1 MLEIIGQGL
10 GILAT
15 VMTILLFQL
24 KTKKQMLLVNII
36 SNLAVATNVLFIN
49 NEFNSGVIICLVAI
63 VQLLVSHIHDK
74 KGTEVTLK
82 EKIIFLVLYIA
93 GGLVGFTGPKE
104 ILPII
109 AAVFYMVAMFQKNPQ
124 RIRYILLG
132 NMSAWIIYFL
142 FPFSTS
148 IFAQIAG
155 IISSL
160 IGIYRYRK
168 QKTKTDAE
176 N

>member
-15 VMTILLFQL
+15 VMTILMFQL
-24 KTKKQMLLVNII
+24 KNKNHMLFVNIV
-36 SNLAVATNVLFIN
+36 SNAAIAASDIFIKG
-49 NEFNSGVIICLVAI
+49 EFKSGAIICLIAI
-63 VQLLVSHIHDK
+63 VQIIASFIHDK
-74 KGTEVTLK
+74 KGTEVPFI
-82 EKIIFLVLYIA
+82 EKIIFLVFYIA
-93 GGLVGFTGPKE
+93 GGLVGLTGPKE

-109 AAVFYMVAMFQKNPQ
+109 AAIFYMVAMFQKDPQ
-124 RIRYILLG
+124 KIRCILLG
-132 NMSAWIIYFL
+132 NMSPWVVYFL
-142 FPFSTS
+142 FPFNTS

-168 QKTKTDAE
+168 QKME
-176 N
+176 VQ

>member
-15 VMTILLFQL
+15 VMTILMFQL
-24 KTKKQMLLVNII
+24 KNKTQMLLVNIV
-36 SNLAVATNVLFIN
+36 SNAAVAANVLFIKG
-49 NEFNSGVIICLVAI
+49 EFNSGVIICLIAI
-63 VQLLVSHIHDK
+63 VQIIVSHIHDK
-74 KGTEVTLK
+74 KGTAVPLL

-93 GGLVGFTGPKE
+93 GGLVGLTGPKE

-109 AAVFYMVAMFQKNPQ
+109 AAIFYMFAMFQKDPQ
-124 RIRYILLG
+124 KIRYILLG
-132 NMSAWIIYFL
+132 NMSSWVIYFIA
-142 FPFSTS
+142 PFSTS

-155 IISSL
+155 IISSV
-160 IGIYRYRK
+160 IGILRYR
-168 QKTKTDAE
+168 KTKTDAE

>member
-1 MLEIIGQGL
+1 MTYYIGQAL
-10 GILAT
+10 GVLAT
-15 VMTILLFQL
+15 AMTILMFQL
-24 KTKKQMLLVNII
+24 KNKNHMLFVNII
-36 SNLAVATNVLFIN
+36 SNLAVSVNVLFIN
-49 NEFNSGVIICLVAI
+49 NEFNSGVIICLIAI
-63 VQLLVSHIHDK
+63 VQLIVSYIHDK
-74 KGTEVTLK
+74 KGKEVPLI
-82 EKIIFLVLYIA
+82 EKIIFLALYIA

-109 AAVFYMVAMFQKNPQ
+109 AAGFYMFAMFQKNPQ

-132 NMSAWIIYFL
+132 NMSSWIIYFL
-142 FPFSTS
+142 LPFSTS

-168 QKTKTDAE
+168 QKTE
-176 N
+176 VR